1 MMMVIMN
8 AKLLKTMVV
17 MKMRRIDDENEDDA
31 VKKMMVTM
39 VALEILWTIIVTMTM
54 IMMAVRW

>member
-1 MMMVIMN
+1 MVMMN

-17 MKMRRIDDENEDDA
+17 MKMRRINDENEDDA

-54 IMMAVRW
+54 IMMAMRW

>member
-1 MMMVIMN
+1 MVTMS

-17 MKMRRIDDENEDDA
+17 MKMRRINDENEDDA
-31 VKKMMVTM
+31 GKKMMVTM
-39 VALEILWTIIVTMTM
+39 EALEILWTIIVTMTM

>member
-1 MMMVIMN
+1 MMMVMMN

-17 MKMRRIDDENEDDA
+17 MKMRRINDENEDDA

-54 IMMAVRW
+54 IMMAMRW

>member
-1 MMMVIMN
+1 MMVIMN

-31 VKKMMVTM
+31 VKKMMVAM